1 MTKQLS
7 MSAISD
13 QIYLLEKKMADT
25 QYFIETASCLE
36 TKRIYQGT
44 QIQLMEEL
52 EALYKLQ
59 EKFVQNKTPKN

>member
-7 MSAISD
+7 MSAIRD
-13 QIYLLEKKMADT
+13 QINLLEKKMADT

-44 QIQLMEEL
+44 QIQLMKEL
-52 EALYKLQ
+52 QALYKLQ
-59 EKFVQNKTPKN
+59 ENFVQNKMPDN